1 MTNLKTQTSIEQ
13 DRRESR
19 IIDQIYQPISADLDQ
34 VTKNLTNLIEF
45 DNHLIS
51 ELLSHVLEN
60 QGKRIRPAITLLA
73 SKFHPNDSDEVLGMA
88 TGIEALHIATLIH
101 DDTVDKSDLRRGRDT
116 VISRWGLGQAIL
128 LGDYLL
134 AKATAFVFTTSNIR
148 VIRRF
153 SDLSVELSSGE
164 LFELQGAFKTNHTR
178 EEYLERIYLKTASLF
193 SACAEVGAIL
203 SGAPEKTI
211 KLLKDYGYNLGMAF
225 QIVDDILDLDGNMIE
240 VGKPV
245 GHDLS
250 HGIMTLPSII
260 YAENSKNTDP
270 INQLFQDP
278 PETDQDSLH
287 ETIQLIQNSSAI
299 DESFNYAKL
308 YCEKALNI
316 LDQLDNNKYNQSLKE
331 LVLHL
336 IERRS

>member
-1 MTNLKTQTSIEQ
+1 MTNLKTQNSIQ
-13 DRRESR
+13 RDRRESR
-19 IIDQIYQPISADLDQ
+19 IIDQIYQPISEDLDQ
-34 VTKNLTNLIEF
+34 VTKNLINLIES
-45 DNHLIS
+45 DNQLIS

-60 QGKRIRPAITLLA
+60 QGKRIRPAITLLS
-73 SKFHPNDSDEVLGMA
+73 SKFHPNDGNEVLGMA
-88 TGIEALHIATLIH
+88 TGVEALHIGTLIH
-101 DDTVDKSDLRRGRDT
+101 DDTVDKSDLRRGKDT

-134 AKATAFVFTTSNIR
+134 AKATTFVYTTSNIR

-164 LFELQGAFKTNHTR
+164 LFELQGAFKTTHTR

-193 SACAEVGAIL
+193 SACTEGGAIL
-203 SGAPEKTI
+203 SGASEKTV

-245 GHDLS
+245 GHDLG

-260 YAENSKNTDP
+260 YAENANDTDP

-278 PETDQDSLH
+278 PKVDQDKLN
-287 ETIQLIQNSSAI
+287 ETIQSIQNSSAI
-299 DESFNYAKL
+299 DESFGYAKL
-308 YCEKALNI
+308 YCQKALDI
-316 LDQLDNNKYNQSLKE
+316 LDELDNNKYSRSLKE
-331 LVLHL
+331 LTSHL